1 MSRKSTAAKPASK
14 VIVQSKAPVAKVA
27 SGAVS
32 IAVDDDAIQKLAYEI
47 SQLPK
52 SYDDFVWIFAEA
64 ELRLRP
70 AYAMGNIF
78 QTGGPV
84 QIYPGKIVDK
94 PKEDDVRALAGQ
106 IASQGTPVQDLH
118 WFIAQRNFI
127 INKAKGKR

>member
-14 VIVQSKAPVAKVA
+14 ATQQSKAPVAKVA

-32 IAVDDDAIQKLAYEI
+32 IAVDNDEIQKLAYEI

-64 ELRLRP
+64 EIRLRP

-78 QTGGPV
+78 PNGGPV
-84 QIYPGKIVDK
+84 QIYPNKIVNK
-94 PKEDDVRALAGQ
+94 PNEDDVRTLAAQ

-118 WFIAQRNFI
+118 WFIAQRNYI
-127 INKAKGKR
+127 INKAKGKK